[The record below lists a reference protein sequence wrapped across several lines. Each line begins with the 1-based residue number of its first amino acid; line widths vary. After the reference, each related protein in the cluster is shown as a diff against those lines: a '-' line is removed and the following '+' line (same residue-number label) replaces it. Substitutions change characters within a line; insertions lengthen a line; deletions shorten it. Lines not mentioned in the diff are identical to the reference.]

1 MQMNYI
7 LADIDSSRFLPF
19 TFTRPVCDI
28 RIGILTI
35 RQKWEKYLGYEL
47 LCITGEHLKQKHP
60 LNYNSCCNSIV
71 INGAICPDDIV
82 LPKIQELQPNQV
94 LFIKGVFVAANLGE
108 VEPNTFDI
116 SSLAKYEK
124 VVFEHTALLN
134 IDSVTDIFS
143 KNDIAL
149 RADFNNLTANKDSQV
164 ISESNHVN
172 NFSNIFIE
180 EGAVVECCFL
190 NASTGP
196 IYIGKNA
203 EVMEGSII
211 RGPFALCEGSVL
223 KMGTKIYGATTIGP
237 YSKVGGEVNN
247 SVIFGYTNKAHDGFL
262 GNSVLGEWCNLGADT
277 NNSNLKN
284 NYSQV
289 QIWDYDNKVYANTG
303 LQFCG
308 IVMGDHSKTGINTML
323 NTGTWVGV
331 CANIFGGSFPPKY
344 VPCFS
349 WGGAIDGFDTFELS
363 KAIEVAQRVYE
374 RRSMVFDEKE
384 QTLFTYLFNNC
395 R

>member
-7 LADIDSSRFLPF
+7 LADIDSNRFFPF

-35 RQKWEKYLGYEL
+35 RQKWEKYIGDEL
-47 LCITGEHLKQKHP
+47 YCITGEHLKQKFP
-60 LNYNSCCNSIV
+60 LNYNSTFNSIV
-71 INGAICPDDIV
+71 INGAICPDHI
-82 LPKIQELQPNQV
+82 LLTKIQELKPNQV
-94 LFIKGVFVAANLGE
+94 LYVKDVFIAANLGE
-108 VEPNTFDI
+108 IAPNTFDI
-116 SSLAKYEK
+116 VGLEKYEK
-124 VVFEHTALLN
+124 VLLQHDALLH

-149 RADFNNLTANKDSQV
+149 RADFAYLTANKESQI
-164 ISESNHVN
+164 ISGSNQVN
-172 NFSNIFIE
+172 NFANIYIE
-180 EGAVVECCFL
+180 EGAIVECSLL

-223 KMGTKIYGATTIGP
+223 KMGAKIYGATTIGP

-247 SVIFGYTNKAHDGFL
+247 SVIFGYSNKAHDGFL

-289 QIWDYDNKVYANTG
+289 QIWDYANKVYANTG
-303 LQFCG
+303 MQFCG

-344 VPCFS
+344 VPSFS
-349 WGGAIDGFDTFELS
+349 WGGADGFDTFELS

-374 RRSMVFDEKE
+374 RRSLIFDEKE
-384 QTLFTYLFNNC
+384 QALFTYLFNNF

>member
-1 MQMNYI
+1 MNYI
-7 LADIDSSRFLPF
+7 LVDIDSNRFLPF

-35 RQKWEKYLGYEL
+35 RQKWEKYLGNEL
-47 LCITGEHLKQKHP
+47 FCITAEHLKQKFP
-60 LNYNSCCNSIV
+60 LNFNSSCNSIV
-71 INGAICPDDIV
+71 INGAVCPDDV
-82 LPKIQELQPNQV
+82 LLSKIQELKPNQV
-94 LFIKGVFVAANLGE
+94 LYVKDVFIAANLGE
-108 VEPNTFDI
+108 IAPNTFDI
-116 SSLAKYEK
+116 AGLEKYEK
-124 VVFEHTALLN
+124 VVLQHDALLH

-149 RADFNNLTANKDSQV
+149 RADFAYLTANKVSQI
-164 ISESNHVN
+164 ISGSNQVN
-172 NFSNIFIE
+172 NFASIFIE
-180 EGAVVECCFL
+180 EGAIVECSLL

-223 KMGTKIYGATTIGP
+223 KMGAKIYGATTIGP

-247 SVIFGYTNKAHDGFL
+247 SVIFGYSNKAHDGFL

-289 QIWDYDNKVYANTG
+289 QIWDYANKVYANTG
-303 LQFCG
+303 MQFCG

-349 WGGAIDGFDTFELS
+349 WGGADGFDTFELS

-374 RRSMVFDEKE
+374 RRSLVFDEKE
-384 QTLFTYLFNNC
+384 QTLFTYLFNNF